1 MKYHLIIKSGAEL
14 DITDSVKWYDEKQQ
28 GLGLRFLN
36 DLDQKLQKVQANPLH
51 YQVRYKTIRMAFLDT
66 FEDAIHYIVEE
77 NKVYVLAVL
86 GTHDDPKKWIK

>member
-1 MKYHLIIKSGAEL
+1 MKYHLIIKSAAEL
-14 DITDSVKWYDEKQQ
+14 DITGSVKWYDEKQQ

-36 DLDQKLQKVQANPLH
+36 DLDQKLQKVKANPLH

-77 NKVYVLAVL
+77 NMVYVLAVL
-86 GTHDDPKKWIK
+86 ATRDDPKKWIK